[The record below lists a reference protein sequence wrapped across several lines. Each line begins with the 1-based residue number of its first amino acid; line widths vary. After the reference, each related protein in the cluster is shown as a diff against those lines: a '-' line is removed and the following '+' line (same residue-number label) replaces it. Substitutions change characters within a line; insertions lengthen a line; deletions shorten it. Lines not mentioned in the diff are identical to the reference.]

1 MAAQGL
7 SAAKRR
13 RAGGAGISSGEFGG
27 NTKLSAQPAQSKTAN
42 PRRITTQD
50 AIHLVNSKIM
60 SVDKLLKANLKSIG
74 EKLGEQE
81 TYMTENTPDLSL
93 INNAFADINAR
104 LVQLETLGDRLSAVE
119 AKLSIK
125 SPASTKSPVTVKPTA
140 ETKPRRT
147 DRRKK
152 VTDPVAEDAPTKG
165 ISFSIGDD

>member
-1 MAAQGL
+1 
-7 SAAKRR
+7 
-13 RAGGAGISSGEFGG
+13 
-27 NTKLSAQPAQSKTAN
+27 
-42 PRRITTQD
+42 
-50 AIHLVNSKIM
+50 M

-104 LVQLETLGDRLSAVE
+104 LVQLETLGDRLTAVE

-125 SPASTKSPVTVKPTA
+125 SPASTKTPVSAKPAVDTR
-140 ETKPRRT
+140 PRRT

-152 VTDPVAEDAPTKG
+152 VTEPAAEDAPTKG